1 MEKKGIIMK
10 NYILIG
16 IAILGIS
23 SCAWW
28 DDLGKDIG
36 SDTKGIERVAKV
48 YSLDGKLITEYK
60 GLMRVKG
67 SSEGSDRIVIN
78 LINESNRK
86 IIIENAAVMIEEVQ
100 SNKSMN

>member
-1 MEKKGIIMK
+1 MK

-16 IAILGIS
+16 FAVFGIS

-28 DDLGKDIG
+28 SDIGKDIG
-36 SDTKGIERVAKV
+36 SNTKGIERVAKV

-60 GLMRVKG
+60 GLMRVRE

-78 LINESNRK
+78 LINESNRR
-86 IIIENAAVMIEEVQ
+86 IIIENAAVIIEEVPA
-100 SNKSMN
+100 NKNMN

>member
-1 MEKKGIIMK
+1 MK

-16 IAILGIS
+16 IAVLGIS

-28 DDLGKDIG
+28 SDIGKDIG
-36 SDTKGIERVAKV
+36 SNTKGIERVAKV

-60 GLMRVKG
+60 GLMRVRE

-78 LINESNRK
+78 LINESNRR
-86 IIIENAAVMIEEVQ
+86 IIIENAAVIIEEVPT
-100 SNKSMN
+100 NKNMNQKD

>member
-1 MEKKGIIMK
+1 MK

-16 IAILGIS
+16 LAVLGIS

-36 SDTKGIERVAKV
+36 SDTKRINRTAKV
-48 YSLDGKLITEYK
+48 YSLDGKLIAEYK
-60 GLMRVKG
+60 GLMRVKD

-78 LINESNRK
+78 LINEKNRR
-86 IIIENAAVMIEEVQ
+86 IIIENAAVIIEEVPA
-100 SNKSMN
+100 NKNMN

>member
-1 MEKKGIIMK
+1 MK

-16 IAILGIS
+16 LAVFGIS

-28 DDLGKDIG
+28 SDIGKDIG
-36 SDTKGIERVAKV
+36 SNTKGIERVAKV

-60 GLMRVKG
+60 GLMRVRE

-78 LINESNRK
+78 LIN
-86 IIIENAAVMIEEVQ
+86 IIENATVIIEEV
-100 SNKSMN
+100 SANKNMN

>member
-1 MEKKGIIMK
+1 MK

-16 IAILGIS
+16 LAVFGIS

-28 DDLGKDIG
+28 SDIGKDIG
-36 SDTKGIERVAKV
+36 INTQGIERVAKV

-60 GLMRVKG
+60 GLMRVRE

-78 LINESNRK
+78 LINESNRR
-86 IIIENAAVMIEEVQ
+86 IIIENAAVIIEEVPA
-100 SNKSMN
+100 NKNMN